1 MVHLCGVPYSPHFDI
16 TVYICAV
23 PYSPHL
29 KNMVGDQF
37 DARHENEKNGE
48 NKDKQ
53 NNRWFRE

>member
-1 MVHLCGVPYSPHFDI
+1 MCRAIFA
-16 TVYICAV
+16 TFE
-23 PYSPHL
+23 
-29 KNMVGDQF
+29 NMVGDQF